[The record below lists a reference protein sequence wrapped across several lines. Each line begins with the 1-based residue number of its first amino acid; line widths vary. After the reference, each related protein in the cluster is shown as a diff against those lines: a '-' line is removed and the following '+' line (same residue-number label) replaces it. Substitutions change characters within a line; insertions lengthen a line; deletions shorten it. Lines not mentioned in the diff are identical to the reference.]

1 MLFLTELLGT
11 KAALAFAASVTRHS
25 RGRTS
30 VLPREQ
36 TSRQEAAIDR
46 YQGEPGKE
54 KPMLNLIAKLAK
66 DESGQDLAEYGI
78 ALAVVA
84 VAAATAALAI
94 KGYVGTLWQNGQSA
108 VSTAVGS

>member
-1 MLFLTELLGT
+1 
-11 KAALAFAASVTRHS
+11 
-25 RGRTS
+25 
-30 VLPREQ
+30 
-36 TSRQEAAIDR
+36 
-46 YQGEPGKE
+46 
-54 KPMLNLIAKLAK
+54 MLNLIAKLAK

-94 KGYVGTLWQNGQSA
+94 KGYVGTLWPNGQSA